1 MDDTKAI
8 LEKMRMVIYEIQSL
22 YERRCSVVKYEW
34 EEKI

>member
-8 LEKMRMVIYEIQSL
+8 LEKMQMMIYEIQFL
-22 YERRCSVVKYEW
+22 NKREYSVVKYEW